1 MANLRTVRHP
11 ITLFVIVVLV
21 VIAIGV
27 GVVAVT
33 QTSRVYG
40 PSWGRFSTAF
50 PGPVYEES
58 FRPPV
63 PQPAMEYYSEGGWHS
78 ARSRLP
84 GFSIA
89 ESVSAEDVRVHESAQ
104 GLREMFIDL
113 KGGIPELPTEHTQQV
128 NGFLLT
134 RLGPYC
140 QGHFCQEVL
149 IVLHNRTSWILS
161 AGSLVGLGPVE
172 AFMDSFQPIG

>member
-1 MANLRTVRHP
+1 MRTVRHP
-11 ITLFVIVVLV
+11 LVMFVVAVLV
-21 VIAIGV
+21 VIGVGV

-33 QTSRVYG
+33 TNQKVYG
-40 PSWGRFSTAF
+40 PPWGRFTVAF

-63 PQPAMEYYSEGGWHS
+63 PQPAMEYFSSGGWHS

-89 ESVSAEDVRVHESAQ
+89 ESVSAEHVRVHESAQ
-104 GLREMFIDL
+104 DLREMFIEL

-149 IVLHNRTSWILS
+149 VVSHKRTSWILS

-172 AFMDSFQPIG
+172 AFVDSFGPIG

>member
-1 MANLRTVRHP
+1 MSTVGRLRHP
-11 ITLFVIVVLV
+11 IATFIMAVLV
-21 VIAIGV
+21 VIGIGV
-27 GVVAVT
+27 GVVAAT
-33 QTSRVYG
+33 TNQKVYG
-40 PSWGRFSTAF
+40 PFWGRFTVAF

-63 PQPAMEYYSEGGWHS
+63 PQPAMEYYSLGGWHS

-89 ESVSAEDVRVHESAQ
+89 EAVSAEHVRLRVSAQ
-104 GLREMFIDL
+104 DFRNVFVEL
-113 KGGIPELPTEHTQQV
+113 KDGIPVLPTKHTQQV

-134 RLGPYC
+134 RLGPQC
-140 QGHFCQEVL
+140 QGHSCQEVL
-149 IVLHNRTSWILS
+149 VVSHNGTSWILS
-161 AGSLVGLGPVE
+161 TLSLVGLGPME